1 MKLIRDFGIRA
12 LFGTIAGL
20 GFYGLLI
27 LIFLKIELDL
37 PTTLALL
44 GLASAPWT
52 MALGFYFW
60 TRAGQG
66 GK

>member
-52 MALGFYFW
+52 MALGFYFG